1 MQNSK
6 SWDFILSTFIFS
18 NAFFSKS
25 LCYQLWIFQLLAM
38 LASDLYIIKK
48 KNGEKLSDAHY
59 TTKASLVYWMVH
71 QSEDSPTLSMHL
83 RLYESAPALP
93 RPTLYKQMMTIFSSK
108 LYPPPS
114 LLRMFKSSF
123 MCIKAVVVA
132 AAESLRGLCYHF
144 ACQVLAAHLLTYQ

>member
-1 MQNSK
+1 MQNSM
-6 SWDFILSTFIFS
+6 SWDFILSTSIFS

-48 KNGEKLSDAHY
+48 KNWEKLSDAHY

-93 RPTLYKQMMTIFSSK
+93 RPTLYKQMMKIFSSK